1 MNFQN
6 CTQKVN
12 KMAEGGPSPADI
24 PGPTGPSGP
33 PDIIPDIIPVDL
45 GENIFISTKR
55 IYSKF
60 DKLVPTY
67 VLCLKA

>member
-45 GENIFISTKR
+45 GENIFYFFQQQK

-60 DKLVPTY
+60 DKLVPMCC
-67 VLCLKA
+67 V

>member
-6 CTQKVN
+6 CYQIVV

-24 PGPTGPSGP
+24 PGPPGP

-45 GENIFISTKR
+45 G
-55 IYSKF
+55 KF
-60 DKLVPTY
+60 FLYDFFLKLGMCSVFES
-67 VLCLKA
+67 LAK

>member
-45 GENIFISTKR
+45 GENIFISTKKY
-55 IYSKF
+55 IQSWYLCVVFES
-60 DKLVPTY
+60 LTTY
-67 VLCLKA
+67 

>member
-6 CTQKVN
+6 CYQIVV

-24 PGPTGPSGP
+24 PGPPGP

-45 GENIFISTKR
+45 GKIFIR
-55 IYSKF
+55 LF
-60 DKLVPTY
+60 
-67 VLCLKA
+67 